1 MKKIL
6 AAATA
11 ALVIVLVMAASAPA
25 EEKDAHPPEDAV
37 KRLEESIDEVL
48 SVIKNQDLTTE
59 EQKEKIE
66 AIIDPVFNYGLIA
79 RLSLGPRNWRQLDR
93 EQREIFVERF
103 VNRLKASYFE
113 NIAMVQGG
121 AETRVEIREKSV
133 RENRVHVP
141 IRASMK
147 DSSVDMLYKFHL
159 SEDEGWRVY
168 DVEISGVSIVAS
180 YRSQF
185 NEVMRDLSVEE
196 MLEQLRTMEVE
207 VPEIEN
213 QQ

>member
-11 ALVIVLVMAASAPA
+11 ALVMVLVLAASAPA
-25 EEKDAHPPEDAV
+25 EEKPAHPPEDAV
-37 KRLEESIDEVL
+37 KLLEESIDEVL
-48 SVIKNQDLTTE
+48 SVLKNQDLTIE

-66 AIIDPVFNYGLIA
+66 AVIDPVFNYGLIA

-103 VNRLKASYFE
+103 VRRLKDSYFE
-113 NIAMVQGG
+113 NIAMVQGD
-121 AETRVEIREKSV
+121 AETQVEIREKTV
-133 RENRVHVP
+133 QENRVHVP

-147 DSSVDMLYKFHL
+147 GSSMDMLYKFHL
-159 SEDEGWRVY
+159 SEGEGWRVY

-185 NEVMRDLSVEE
+185 NEVMRDLSAEE
-196 MLEQLRTMEVE
+196 MLEQLRTMEVDT
-207 VPEIEN
+207 PEIEN

>member
-6 AAATA
+6 AAAMA
-11 ALVIVLVMAASAPA
+11 ALVIVLVMAAVAPA
-25 EEKDAHPPEDAV
+25 EENDAHPPEDAV

-48 SVIKNQDLTTE
+48 YILKNKDLTTE
-59 EQKEKIE
+59 EQKERIE
-66 AIIDPVFNYGLIA
+66 AVIDPVFNYGLIA

-93 EQREIFVERF
+93 EQRDIFVERF
-103 VNRLKASYFE
+103 VRRLKDSYFE
-113 NIAMVQGG
+113 NIAMVQGD
-121 AETRVEIREKSV
+121 AETRVEIREKSAQD
-133 RENRVHVP
+133 NRVHVP

-159 SEDEGWRVY
+159 DGDEGWRVY

-196 MLEQLRTMEVE
+196 MLEQLKTME

>member
-6 AAATA
+6 AAIMA
-11 ALVIVLVMAASAPA
+11 ALVIVLVAAAGAPA
-25 EEKDAHPPEDAV
+25 GENNDHPPEDAV
-37 KRLEESIDEVL
+37 KRLEETIDEVL
-48 SVIKNQDLTTE
+48 AVLKNQDLTAE

-66 AIIDPVFNYGLIA
+66 AIIDPVFNYELIA
-79 RLSLGPRNWRQLDR
+79 RLSLGPRNWPRLDR

-103 VNRLKASYFE
+103 VNRLKDSYFE
-113 NIAMVQGG
+113 NIAMIQGDE
-121 AETRVEIREKSV
+121 ETRVEIREKTV
-133 RENRVHVP
+133 QENRVHVP
-141 IRASMK
+141 VRAGMK
-147 DSSVDMLYKFHL
+147 DASVDMLYKFHL
-159 SEDEGWRVY
+159 AGGKGWRVY
-168 DVEISGVSIVAS
+168 DVEINGVSVVSS

-196 MLEQLRTMEVE
+196 MLEQLKTME